1 MSTSDVFCHQ
11 KSKFPHTDTNFSIKK
26 KSAHGFSSV
35 PSLRHFRKART
46 SCTKVF
52 VFSFY
57 LWLTFLVIKG
67 VCCNLPTW
75 SPAGKED
82 NRNLLC
88 TLK

>member
-1 MSTSDVFCHQ
+1 MLTSDIFCHQ
-11 KSKFPHTDTNFSIKK
+11 KSKFPNTDTNFSIKK
-26 KSAHGFSSV
+26 KSAHGFSSE
-35 PSLRHFRKART
+35 PLPKHFRKART

-52 VFSFY
+52 VISFY

-67 VCCNLPTW
+67 VSCNLPTS

-82 NRNLLC
+82 NRNFSC